1 MLLLTYVKKGE
12 NIMSIHYAI
21 LGLLSDKP
29 LTGYDMKKLI
39 QDSPFMPWSGN
50 NNQVYKALME
60 LNNEGFVTNEI
71 YHQDRSPSKKIYTI
85 TNDGLKELKNWLRSP
100 PMLPEFK
107 KNFLLQLAWSEYLE
121 DEELELMLTSY
132 ELDLERMILLEQERS
147 LGYYSPSRNK
157 REKIIWDSIYKNMIK
172 SYENELVWLKELRE
186 ELTQTLA
193 PDKEIYSS
201 SKNKLNTIKEE
212 NKMNYQVVTENNKKY
227 VSITSPGRIIQTE
240 QDGLDM
246 IGICFENDANL
257 VLIYEGL
264 LSDDF
269 LTLRTGLAGTILQKL
284 INYNIKAA
292 AIINEDKFNVRFKE
306 LVREYNKGTTFRVF
320 NNAEEAKNWLLSSY

>member
-1 MLLLTYVKKGE
+1 
-12 NIMSIHYAI
+12 MSINYAI
-21 LGLLSDKP
+21 LGLLSHKP
-29 LTGYDMKKLI
+29 MTGYDLKKLI
-39 QDSPFMPWSGN
+39 QESPFMPWSGN
-50 NNQVYKALME
+50 NNQIYKALME

-71 YHQDRSPSKKIYTI
+71 FHQNSSPSKKVYTI
-85 TNDGLKELKNWLRSP
+85 TNDGLNELKNWLHSP
-100 PMLPEFK
+100 PILPEIK
-107 KNFLLQLAWSEYLE
+107 KNFLIQLGWSGYLE
-121 DEELELMLTSY
+121 EEELEILLTFY
-132 ELDLERMILLEQERS
+132 EQDLERMILLEQEKS

-172 SYENELVWLKELRE
+172 SYENELLWLKDLRE

-201 SKNKLNTIKEE
+201 SKNKPIAIKEE
-212 NKMNYQVVTENNKKY
+212 YKMNYQVATENNKNY
-227 VSITSPGRIIQTE
+227 IILSSPGRIIQSE

-246 IGICFENDANL
+246 IRICFENDANL
-257 VLIYEGL
+257 VLIHEGL

-292 AIINEDKFNVRFKE
+292 AIINEDKFNARFKE
-306 LVREYNKGTTFRVF
+306 LVREYNKGTAFRVF
-320 NNAEEAKNWLLSSY
+320 HNAKEAKNWLLSSN